1 VTAAISYAVW
11 AVLGAGVLWLW
22 AWSRRPGSTVA
33 RPSVVLERLATGP
46 VLRVLLVL
54 VWMFSGW
61 HAFAR

>member
-11 AVLGAGVLWLW
+11 AVLGAGVLGLW

-33 RPSVVLERLATGP
+33 RPSVVLGRLATGP
-46 VLRVLLVL
+46 VSRVLLVL
-54 VWMFSGW
+54 VWMFLGW